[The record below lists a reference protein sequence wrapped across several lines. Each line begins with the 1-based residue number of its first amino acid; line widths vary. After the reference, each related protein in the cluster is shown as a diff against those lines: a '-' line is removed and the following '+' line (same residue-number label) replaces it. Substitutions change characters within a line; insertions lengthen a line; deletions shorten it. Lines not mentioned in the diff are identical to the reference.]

1 MSAQPISA
9 SALTPLHILL
19 VEDTPTDARLI
30 QATLRPPSFEITHVE
45 RLSDALAVLRSGHV
59 DVVLLDLMLPD
70 SSGAETL
77 NSVLVQAAGTAI
89 VVITGNE
96 RTALDAAARGAQDYL
111 IKGGA
116 NAETIV
122 RSVRYA
128 FERSRAEAQL
138 RASEERFRAL
148 IENGSDGIALGDREG
163 NVIYSSP
170 AITRILGYSVEEFA
184 GTNFLSLVHPDDLM
198 EARERF
204 AAVLANRFR
213 PMYQRDLRYRHC
225 DGTWRYLEVLRVNRL
240 DDPAVRGIVAN
251 FRDVTERREAL
262 EAADQLRRR
271 YELILNSIA
280 DGVHELNPAGNITFQ
295 NAAAVAMLGSAGP
308 DLIGEPAHETLH
320 QSRGDGT
327 PHDRN
332 DCPILAT
339 LADGVVRQVSDDVFR
354 RKDGTAL
361 HVDYVAAP
369 KLDREGRMRGV
380 VVAFRDITK
389 QREMQRQIEQARR
402 VSSLGRVAASV
413 AHEFNNVLT
422 GIQPFAEILREK
434 AADDPVRQ
442 KPIQY
447 ILDGVKRGRLISQQ
461 ILRFASPAEPLL
473 APLDLGAWTRCFSE
487 EARLALG
494 DRSLDVGPAVSL
506 IVRADA
512 EQLSQVMLNL
522 VMNARDASAAGTTI
536 SIGAAEAGALP
547 FLRQRMAEPYRFGAV
562 YVRDHGQ
569 GIPPKVLD
577 QIFEPLFT
585 TKKRGGTGLGL
596 AVVAQIISEHGGKI
610 LVESEPGS
618 GSTFYIALPLE
629 QMLFDIPEAGGED
642 IITFASTDAPPY

>member
-96 RTALDAAARGAQDYL
+96 RAALDAAARGAQDYL

-116 NAETIV
+116 DAETIV

-148 IENGSDGIALGDREG
+148 VENGSDGIALGDREG

-184 GTNFLSLVHPDDLM
+184 GTNFLSQVHPDDVM

-213 PMYQRDLRYRHC
+213 PTYQRDLRYRHC

-251 FRDVTERREAL
+251 FRDVTERHEAL

-280 DGVHELNPAGNITFQ
+280 DGVHELNPIGNITFQ

-320 QSRGDGT
+320 QSRGDGA

-339 LADGVVRQVSDDVFR
+339 LADGVVRHVSDDVFR
-354 RKDGTAL
+354 RRDGTAL

-389 QREMQRQIEQARR
+389 QREMQRQIEQSRR

-442 KPIQY
+442 KPIKY

-473 APLDLGAWTRCFSE
+473 APLDLGEWTRCFSE

-494 DRSLDVGPAVSL
+494 DRSLDVGPAESL

-562 YVRDHGQ
+562 YVRDRGQ

-629 QMLFDIPEAGGED
+629 QMQFDVPEGGGEN
-642 IITFASTDAPPY
+642 IVSFT